1 MDFQVSGNATYQ
13 DLALRP
19 RRDSSQC
26 LAINDQ
32 LLYITNLIYAVQS
45 SQTNM
50 KLVIL
55 LVMYL
60 MIPLAARGQ
69 VAAQSSAPE
78 QPPQGDASRYARVKP
93 TYSPMVTYPEEALK
107 KGIEGTV
114 LVTIDVDSKG
124 LVTNVV
130 PVSGPPELYQ
140 AAIDSAKQWKFDP
153 PENPPIQV
161 RYEISYGYE
170 HECPGPVSDA
180 SEIMTGGYLEI
191 ANGIKFSP
199 EDLDFDYLLW
209 YFNTRVRKTGVAGT
223 VILSITADADGR
235 VKKVRV
241 VKSLSPELDKVT
253 VKAARR
259 WKFKVVKR
267 NENSRQGDFE
277 LSVTF
282 RAACNPH
289 W

>member
-1 MDFQVSGNATYQ
+1 M
-13 DLALRP
+13 
-19 RRDSSQC
+19 
-26 LAINDQ
+26 NDR
-32 LLYITNLIYAVQS
+32 LSYTANLIYAAQS

-50 KLVIL
+50 KLITL
-55 LVMYL
+55 LAMCL
-60 MIPLAARGQ
+60 MSPVAAHGQ
-69 VAAQSSAPE
+69 VATQTPAVAQKP
-78 QPPQGDASRYARVKP
+78 QPSDATRYARVNP
-93 TYSPMVTYPEEALK
+93 IFSPMAPYPEEALK

-124 LVTNVV
+124 FVTNVV

-180 SEIMTGGYLEI
+180 SEIMSGGYLEI

-277 LSVTF
+277 LS
-282 RAACNPH
+282 
-289 W
+289 

>member
-1 MDFQVSGNATYQ
+1 M
-13 DLALRP
+13 L
-19 RRDSSQC
+19 
-26 LAINDQ
+26 
-32 LLYITNLIYAVQS
+32 S

-50 KLVIL
+50 KLITL

-60 MIPLAARGQ
+60 TIPLAAHGQ
-69 VAAQSSAPE
+69 VAAQTSAPA
-78 QPPQGDASRYARVKP
+78 QMPPGDASRYARVKP
-93 TYSPMVTYPEEALK
+93 IFSPVGPFPEEALK

-130 PVSGPPELYQ
+130 PVSGPPELHQ
-140 AAIDSAKQWKFDP
+140 AAIDNAKQWKFDP

-161 RYEISYGYE
+161 RYEIKYGYE
-170 HECPGPVSDA
+170 HECPGPVSDRG
-180 SEIMTGGYLEI
+180 EIMTVGYLET
-191 ANGIKFSP
+191 ANGMKFSP

-209 YFNTRVRKTGVAGT
+209 YFNTKVRKTGVAGT
-223 VILSITADADGR
+223 VILSVTADADGR

-241 VKSLSPELDKVT
+241 VKSLSPALDKVT

-267 NENSRQGDFE
+267 NENSRQGDFQ
-277 LSVTF
+277 LSITF
-282 RAACNPH
+282 RAACDPD